1 MFFETLINWLFFCFS
16 QLLTF
21 EYILF
26 WHWHFQQW
34 MRNIRGHFLEVGRL
48 TELCAGPSLAWPRV
62 RQPSQPE
69 TEGYGGRHDRVQHS
83 QVGGQHKSLRMSL
96 QINIYRTFAAFES
109 QLNKGILLD
118 ATTYVLPS
126 EICSMVNVVLD
137 AKNQSVKLCA
147 ADGVDRVRFSSSY
160 PIMERNII
168 ITSYV
173 SAQIP
178 LKDWRQH
185 WENLNQHEAPS
196 MREANN
202 CAGEDSG
209 KAFLIWWRKCH
220 RNAAGI
226 CGNKVSKLNLFSLCS
241 VLANVTIITV

>member
-1 MFFETLINWLFFCFS
+1 MIESSIHRWADLTTL
-16 QLLTF
+16 
-21 EYILF
+21 
-26 WHWHFQQW
+26 
-34 MRNIRGHFLEVGRL
+34 V
-48 TELCAGPSLAWPRV
+48 
-62 RQPSQPE
+62 
-69 TEGYGGRHDRVQHS
+69 
-83 QVGGQHKSLRMSL
+83 MSL

-178 LKDWRQH
+178 LKD
-185 WENLNQHEAPS
+185 
-196 MREANN
+196 
-202 CAGEDSG
+202 
-209 KAFLIWWRKCH
+209 
-220 RNAAGI
+220 
-226 CGNKVSKLNLFSLCS
+226 
-241 VLANVTIITV
+241 

>member
-1 MFFETLINWLFFCFS
+1 MLFETHQLTVFLLFS
-16 QLLTF
+16 NLDIWIHIALTLTF
-21 EYILF
+21 SAMDAQHPRTFSGSWTPYRALCGTF
-26 WHWHFQQW
+26 T
-34 MRNIRGHFLEVGRL
+34 GL
-48 TELCAGPSLAWPRV
+48 TQSSPTISTRDWRPWRPTWSSPAY
-62 RQPSQPE
+62 
-69 TEGYGGRHDRVQHS
+69 TGGLTTLV
-83 QVGGQHKSLRMSL
+83 MSL

-196 MREANN
+196 LREADN

-226 CGNKVSKLNLFSLCS
+226 CGNKVPD
-241 VLANVTIITV
+241 